1 VLHIAIYHLSIKI
14 ISRGKGKSAVA
25 ASAYRSAEKI
35 TNEYDGMIHDYT
47 KKGGVTHTEIL
58 LPDHAPKEYFDR
70 STLWDAVEKIE
81 KNKNSQL
88 ARELEIALPIELSA
102 EQNLSLVRE
111 YVNQNFISVGMCA
124 DICIHDKKDGNPHAH
139 IMLTMRP
146 IEQDGTWGAKSK
158 KEYMLDENGE
168 KIILKSGAYKSRK
181 IDTTDWNDQ
190 TKAEEWRKAWADIVN
205 NFLEENN
212 HSEKIDHRSYER
224 QGIEKIP
231 TVHLGVAA
239 SQMEQRGIITER
251 GNTNRKINSM
261 NKELKQLRARISK
274 LQKWS
279 DELEKEISSQKSNPI
294 QSENLLF
301 VFSDLLS
308 SENKSHRKT
317 IIDLKTAATT
327 FAFLQENNISNL
339 PELHEKINNMR
350 GDFDDVR
357 KKLKSVERRLETL
370 DKHILQSGNY
380 KKYRAIYKEYQAQK
394 PKQQDTFYENHRAEL
409 TLYNAAEKYLKAN
422 LNGHKEIPL
431 PNWKAEHKKLTT
443 EKDKLYEE
451 FYHQKENVRKVEGI
465 QKSVNNALRDI
476 THVQKIGSE
485 R

>member
-1 VLHIAIYHLSIKI
+1 MENKNFKNRKEIFYCQKQFLKKSKKLNCKSRNIKI
-14 ISRGKGKSAVA
+14 VKSNLCNV
-25 ASAYRSAEKI
+25 KKLK
-35 TNEYDGMIHDYT
+35 NENC
-47 KKGGVTHTEIL
+47 V
-58 LPDHAPKEYFDR
+58 PDHAPKEYLNR
-70 STLWDAVEKIE
+70 STLWNAVENIE

-88 ARELEIALPIELSA
+88 AREIEIALPAELPS

-111 YVNQNFISVGMCA
+111 YVNKNFISVGMCA
-124 DICIHDKKDGNPHAH
+124 DICIHNKNDGNPHAH
-139 IMLTMRP
+139 LMLTMRP
-146 IEQDGTWGAKSK
+146 IEPDGTWGAKSK

-168 KIILKSGAYKSRK
+168 KIVLESGAYKSRK